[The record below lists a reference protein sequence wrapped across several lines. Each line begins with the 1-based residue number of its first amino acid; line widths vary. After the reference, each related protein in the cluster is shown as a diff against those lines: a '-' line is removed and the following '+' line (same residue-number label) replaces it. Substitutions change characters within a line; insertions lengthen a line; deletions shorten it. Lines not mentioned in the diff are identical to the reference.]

1 MGKSFYSTVFLPRG
15 PCRGGPTGGPQH
27 QPNTVN
33 SSPALLQPLCSPG
46 PCSVSETQG
55 AALGS
60 SLLSLS
66 KSVGAAGFQLSVLTY
81 PCCYSLQCL
90 DPTQPCTEEWIPPS
104 SLEEIHPEITPSW
117 RAVLQ
122 SSTLEILF
130 SCLSQI
136 WFMLQHSFSPFYSTS
151 LSQRESCFAHMHEST
166 AFSLLYI
173 PSALCQRF
181 TCPQSWLIQ
190 HCISGWLQQDSYF
203 PCCFHHLLF
212 AWPPGDPGLPFLFRK
227 CLTEAQAYRKP
238 C

>member
-1 MGKSFYSTVFLPRG
+1 MWTPQRRISEQLQVRHSSEAAPSQHSDTSNSPGKTEYLLNGNRSSNKPSVTDLLNQKTLKSSGNRMGKSFYSTVFLPRG

-27 QPNTVN
+27 QPNTVS

-90 DPTQPCTEEWIPPS
+90 DPTQPCTEEWILPS

-130 SCLSQI
+130 SCLS
-136 WFMLQHSFSPFYSTS
+136 
-151 LSQRESCFAHMHEST
+151 
-166 AFSLLYI
+166 
-173 PSALCQRF
+173 
-181 TCPQSWLIQ
+181 
-190 HCISGWLQQDSYF
+190 
-203 PCCFHHLLF
+203 
-212 AWPPGDPGLPFLFRK
+212 
-227 CLTEAQAYRKP
+227 
-238 C
+238 